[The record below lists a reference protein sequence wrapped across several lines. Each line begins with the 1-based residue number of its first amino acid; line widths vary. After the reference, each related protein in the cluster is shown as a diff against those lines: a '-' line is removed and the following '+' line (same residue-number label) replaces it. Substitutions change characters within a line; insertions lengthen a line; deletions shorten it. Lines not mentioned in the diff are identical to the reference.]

1 MKSHRLLL
9 STQET
14 EFSQLGSVS
23 RQNEVEFV
31 PAAMSPRYRYL
42 SSSDFSGGPS
52 RVHGESLLILQGRLS
67 IASNQHPAVAN

>member
-23 RQNEVEFV
+23 RQSEVEFV
-31 PAAMSPRYRYL
+31 PAAMSSRHRYL

-52 RVHGESLLILQGRLS
+52 RVHGESLSIHQGRLT
-67 IASNQHPAVAN
+67 IASSRHPAIAI